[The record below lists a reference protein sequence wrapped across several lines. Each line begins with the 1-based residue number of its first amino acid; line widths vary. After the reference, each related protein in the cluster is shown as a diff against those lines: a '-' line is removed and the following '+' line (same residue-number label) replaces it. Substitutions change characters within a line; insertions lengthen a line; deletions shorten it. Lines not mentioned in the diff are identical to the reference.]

1 MITLYLALIDDE
13 DEKTKYLALYNRY
26 KYRMLTIANSIL
38 ADRGLAE
45 DAVQDSFLYL
55 ALHISSVETV
65 NSPKTRNYIDL
76 VVKHKA
82 IDLVRKRKPE
92 INVSDLEL
100 EYLSGGYNHVE
111 KLIMDK
117 LAFEKAFHAIMSLPE
132 SYRECLEL
140 HIVYELPAKAISAL
154 IHLPYETVKKRLQR
168 GKELLR
174 KNMQ

>member
-1 MITLYLALIDDE
+1 M
-13 DEKTKYLALYNRY
+13 
-26 KYRMLTIANSIL
+26 
-38 ADRGLAE
+38 
-45 DAVQDSFLYL
+45 
-55 ALHISSVETV
+55 
-65 NSPKTRNYIDL
+65 
-76 VVKHKA
+76 
-82 IDLVRKRKPE
+82 
-92 INVSDLEL
+92 
-100 EYLSGGYNHVE
+100 SGGYNHVE